1 MAKKSDKSNKTMHVL
16 SLLTADKSPS
26 AQEEA
31 SVKVI
36 DSGESGKDKLAEQI
50 EEQLEHALQE
60 ELKKTEQESA
70 SVLEAEAE
78 KEPEPETERLEEAEP
93 EIASVLEAEQE
104 PEMERLEEAEPEIEH
119 VSEAEAEKEAEPE
132 PEEPDYAFVNVMETI
147 ALEHLRENQERFH
160 TCTCNR
166 CTVDVLALTL
176 NEVRPKYVVVQKGAV
191 SALTSFFEKKYMTD
205 LLVAMVK
212 ACIQVAKNPRH

>member
-36 DSGESGKDKLAEQI
+36 DSGECGKDKLAEQI

-70 SVLEAEAE
+70 SVLEAEQ
-78 KEPEPETERLEEAEP
+78 EPEPET
-93 EIASVLEAEQE
+93 
-104 PEMERLEEAEPEIEH
+104 ERLEEAEPEIEH